1 MTPRQWIL
9 AAVGRLQERGDY
21 DLARQ
26 LADAERC
33 VSELEEAAKQASP
46 HIVMG
51 QTIRHQRLLKALA
64 NMERVKG

>member
-1 MTPRQWIL
+1 MSPRQWML
-9 AAVGRLQERGDY
+9 AAVGRLQERGDH

-33 VSELEEAAKQASP
+33 ATELLEAARSVTV
-46 HIVMG
+46 IG
-51 QTIRHQRLLKALA
+51 GNGRLAKAVA